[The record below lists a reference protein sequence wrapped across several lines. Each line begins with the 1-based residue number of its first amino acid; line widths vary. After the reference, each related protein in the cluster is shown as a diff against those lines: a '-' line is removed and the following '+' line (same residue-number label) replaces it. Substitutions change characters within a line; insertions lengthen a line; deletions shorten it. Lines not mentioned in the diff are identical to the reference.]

1 MKFTFGQIVR
11 IVMVATALVA
21 LIVLQKPCARSV
33 SRFVTSFGDEDAAV
47 RYIDARLDAGGTLL
61 RGDMTPAELEE
72 AINRE
77 RGVALDAGVADATA
91 TPP

>member
-33 SRFVTSFGDEDAAV
+33 SKFVTSFGDEDAAV
-47 RYIDARLDAGGTLL
+47 RYIDAGMDAGGVLL
-61 RGDMTPAELEE
+61 RGNMTPQELEE

-77 RGVALDAGVADATA
+77 RQR
-91 TPP
+91 